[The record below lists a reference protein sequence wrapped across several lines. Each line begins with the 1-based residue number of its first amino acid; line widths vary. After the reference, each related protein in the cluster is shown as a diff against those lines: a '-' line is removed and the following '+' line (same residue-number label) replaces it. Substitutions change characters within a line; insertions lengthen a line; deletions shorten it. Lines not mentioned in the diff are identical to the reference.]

1 MDQAWIRRKEQE
13 LETRFQREQDRI
25 CKGIEEINHLPAS
38 CRESLIKEIRSL
50 KRTDQKLTW
59 DAETATVTTYR
70 NPGWCLMDLMAFL
83 DEEGPDIYV
92 LRDYIQ
98 AMGDPVLEL
107 AGTVTRIQF
116 PKLGIRFPK
125 LR

>member
-1 MDQAWIRRKEQE
+1 MTKKRLIEIFDEDIKRGIRILAK
-13 LETRFQREQDRI
+13 RFCDREGD
-25 CKGIEEINHLPAS
+25 S
-38 CRESLIKEIRSL
+38 
-50 KRTDQKLTW
+50 W
-59 DAETATVTTYR
+59 DAGTATVITYR
-70 NPGWCLMDLMAFL
+70 NPGRCLMDLMAFL

>member
-1 MDQAWIRRKEQE
+1 
-13 LETRFQREQDRI
+13 
-25 CKGIEEINHLPAS
+25 
-38 CRESLIKEIRSL
+38 
-50 KRTDQKLTW
+50 
-59 DAETATVTTYR
+59 
-70 NPGWCLMDLMAFL
+70 MDLMAFL

>member
-1 MDQAWIRRKEQE
+1 MTKKRLIEIFDEDIKRGIRILVKRFCDRKG
-13 LETRFQREQDRI
+13 D
-25 CKGIEEINHLPAS
+25 S
-38 CRESLIKEIRSL
+38 
-50 KRTDQKLTW
+50 W